1 MDKFSQL
8 IIEAY
13 RNPNFRF
20 AEESSPAPEPEIIA
34 PTALDYPGLFA
45 RMQSLE
51 DDKKLSIYMNLKRA
65 QTKLKLKYN
74 IDSQLPIKLDSTKS
88 PAEYSDN
95 SNSNTDEKIQT
106 YFYRV
111 FEYLVNY
118 FKDEASSAATSDPT
132 SSSVSEESSSA
143 VITDPSTDSSSGE
156 TSATTETT
164 PTGSPSKALEG
175 ASESSSPANLKP
187 TITIEVSGEEYQS
200 PKVLKFQDNINIGR
214 NLSNDI
220 ILKDPR
226 ISFDQ
231 ASIFLDNEQWFI
243 KDNDSANGSFINDI
257 NTRIKEPVILKKDD
271 QIRFS
276 TYYIKVISID
286 SEELNEFG
294 NPVNNSGVGFFDNDE
309 SSTPT
314 GGGGFSGRRSSF

>member
-20 AEESSPAPEPEIIA
+20 AEESAPAPEPEIVT
-34 PTALDYPGLFA
+34 PSALDYPGLFVK
-45 RMQSLE
+45 MQSLE

-118 FKDEASSAATSDPT
+118 FKDEEKAKEASDFIL
-132 SSSVSEESSSA
+132 ESRTLK
-143 VITDPSTDSSSGE
+143 IN
-156 TSATTETT
+156 
-164 PTGSPSKALEG
+164 
-175 ASESSSPANLKP
+175 ES
-187 TITIEVSGEEYQS
+187 IC
-200 PKVLKFQDNINIGR
+200 
-214 NLSNDI
+214 
-220 ILKDPR
+220 
-226 ISFDQ
+226 
-231 ASIFLDNEQWFI
+231 
-243 KDNDSANGSFINDI
+243 
-257 NTRIKEPVILKKDD
+257 KK
-271 QIRFS
+271 
-276 TYYIKVISID
+276 
-286 SEELNEFG
+286 
-294 NPVNNSGVGFFDNDE
+294 
-309 SSTPT
+309 
-314 GGGGFSGRRSSF
+314 